1 MRISGFFM
9 VCMGIV
15 LLCGTIPL
23 FSGAGEPELQGAW
36 KIVGY
41 ELKEGGMPR
50 VRGTIVFGKHDWVVL
65 FFVVDAEGRPL
76 RASGEGGTYVLEGD
90 RLVFTHMYLMASG
103 GEPVDGLSKNP
114 PKMKLDGRQKEECR
128 IELMGKKLTI
138 FFPSGNLLRL
148 ARSSESGRSISKSP

>member
-1 MRISGFFM
+1 MRSSGFFM

-23 FSGAGEPELQGAW
+23 FSGIGEPELQGAW
-36 KIVGY
+36 KIEGY
-41 ELKEGGMPR
+41 ELKEGGVPR
-50 VRGTIVFGKHDWVVL
+50 VRGTIIFGEHDWVVL

-76 RASGEGGTYVLEGD
+76 RASGEGGAYVLEGD
-90 RLVFTHMYLMASG
+90 RLVFTHMYLMSSG

-114 PKMKLDGRQKEECR
+114 PEMKLDGRQKEECR
-128 IELMGKKLTI
+128 IELTGKKLTI

-148 ARSSESGRSISKSP
+148 ARSSESGRSG